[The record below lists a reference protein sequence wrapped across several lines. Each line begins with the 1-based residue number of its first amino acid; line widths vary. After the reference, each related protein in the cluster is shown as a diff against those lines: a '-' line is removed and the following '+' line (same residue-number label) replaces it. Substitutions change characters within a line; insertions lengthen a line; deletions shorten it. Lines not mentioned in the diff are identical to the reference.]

1 MILRRALGLV
11 VAPLSLMVFA
21 VTSVSA
27 AAPSVSLSAPAPK
40 QGEPIE
46 VIVSGVAE
54 GEKPPGIKFDGNAY
68 KVFPGADAGTYR
80 ALLGIPADLDPGDYK
95 MQVGEKT
102 VPVHVRLGKFPLQ
115 HLRLPPAKDNFD
127 MSPGE
132 KEAVEGAKAT
142 CSSNRF
148 WAGNFIRPSKYRTS
162 TLFGVKRV
170 VNGHML
176 KDYFH
181 SGLDF
186 AAPAGSPVVATAPG
200 TVVLTGRGFKLH
212 GNCVAVDHGQGVVSF
227 YIHLKSISVQKGQH
241 VKAGET
247 LGKVGQT
254 GRANGPHLHFSI
266 YVNQVATNP
275 TDWFDHA
282 F

>member
-1 MILRRALGLV
+1 ML
-11 VAPLSLMVFA
+11 APLSLFITGFLCA
-21 VTSVSA
+21 VVQA
-27 AAPSVSLSAPAPK
+27 ATVSLSDSAPK
-40 QGEPIE
+40 QGQTVE
-46 VIVSGVAE
+46 VTLTGAQ
-54 GEKPPGIKFDGNAY
+54 GDQPPGIKFDGNDYRFFLA
-68 KVFPGADAGTYR
+68 PSAGTYR
-80 ALLGIPADLDPGDYK
+80 ALLGIPADLEPGIYK
-95 MQVGEKT
+95 MQVGEQT
-102 VPVHVRLGKFPLQ
+102 VPVHVGIGRFPLQ
-115 HLRLPPAKDNFD
+115 HLRLPPGKDNFN

-132 KEAVEGAKAT
+132 KEAVEGAKQT
-142 CSSNRF
+142 CSPVRLWS
-148 WAGNFIRPSKYRTS
+148 GNFVRPSKFRTS

-186 AAPAGSPVVATAPG
+186 AAPAGAPVAATAPG
-200 TVVLTGRGFKLH
+200 TVIMTGHGFKLH
-212 GNCVAVDHGQGVVSF
+212 GNCVAVDHGQGVVSI
-227 YIHLKSISVQKGQH
+227 YIHLKSISVKKGQQ

-247 LGKVGQT
+247 LGQVGQT

-275 TDWFDHA
+275 TDWFQKA